1 MIVTTAQLYKVAD
14 GKFVMGAVQPITWLK

>member
-14 GKFVMGAVQPITWLK
+14 GKFVVGRSASNN